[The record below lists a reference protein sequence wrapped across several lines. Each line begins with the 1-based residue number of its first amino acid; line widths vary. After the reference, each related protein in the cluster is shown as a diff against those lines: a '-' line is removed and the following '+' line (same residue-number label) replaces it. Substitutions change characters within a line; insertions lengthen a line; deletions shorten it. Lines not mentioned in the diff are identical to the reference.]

1 MTTADGGYYPHFS
14 EAEYRRRHDATRAL
28 MAETGCDVLVFYGTS
43 SQGGTGQ
50 ADIYYLTHHMGR
62 QENILLFFADQDPVL
77 LVTAF
82 NHVPNARRQS
92 VVADTRFGGEKTAF
106 GRTILD
112 VLKEK
117 GASPR
122 RVGLVGWVPFQIY
135 NPLFEGLPGA
145 ESVDLSGRFRMLRV
159 LKSAEEL
166 EWLREGCART
176 DAAMTAMVEGMR
188 PGMKE
193 YELGFLLAEGYRAD
207 GGEDYLHYISSTS
220 QEEPDRAVPS
230 QTPGSRTLRSGDVIA
245 IELSIGYHG
254 YAGQALRTIVLDGE
268 LNPQFQELY
277 DLADQAYR
285 AMCDTIRP
293 GATTADVLDALEFI
307 DQRGFAIID
316 GLLHGYGIGILP
328 PSLPSESY
336 SSGPTRPV
344 RMTGATHKPFTFQE
358 DMTVVLQPNIA
369 TKDGTAG
376 VQIGNLIRVT
386 ADGVEN
392 MHQASPELLRS

>member
-1 MTTADGGYYPHFS
+1 MTSADGGYYPHFS

-28 MAETGCDVLVFYGTS
+28 MAEAGCDVLVFYGTS

-62 QENILLFFADQDPVL
+62 QENILLFFADQEPVL

-106 GRTILD
+106 GRTILE

-117 GASPR
+117 GSSPR
-122 RVGLVGWVPFQIY
+122 RVGLVGWVPHQIHT
-135 NPLFEGLPGA
+135 PLVEGLSGA
-145 ESVDLSGRFRMLRV
+145 EMVDLSGRFRMLRV
-159 LKSAEEL
+159 VKSAEEL

-220 QEEPDRAVPS
+220 QDDPDRAVPS
-230 QTPGSRTLRSGDVIA
+230 QTPGNRTLRSGDVIA

-254 YAGQALRTIVLDGE
+254 YAGQALRTIVLDGD

-293 GATTADVLDALEFI
+293 GATTADVLDALDFV
-307 DQRGFAIID
+307 DRRGFAIID

-344 RMTGATHKPFTFQE
+344 RMPGTTHKPFTFQE

-369 TKDGTAG
+369 TKDGSAG

-392 MHQASPELLRS
+392 MHSSSPDLLRA